1 MTAAEP
7 SVPARARRRTVAVV
21 DYGMGN
27 LRSVSQAVLHVARE
41 EAQRG
46 LDIDVVVTARPDE
59 VRAAERIVL
68 PGQGA
73 MRDCMREL
81 RDSGLQSA
89 VLEAAATK
97 PLMGVCVGMQMLLD
111 HSEEQDT
118 PGLGLVPGRVRRFR
132 LDGRLQPDGS
142 RFKVPQMGWNQVFP
156 MAAAQPRHPLWA
168 GVPDGAWFYFVHSY
182 YADPSDPHHTAGET
196 DYGAR
201 FTCALARDNIFATQF
216 HPEKSAAQGLALYR
230 NFLHWKP

>member
-1 MTAAEP
+1 MEQSA
-7 SVPARARRRTVAVV
+7 VKRTLAVV

-27 LRSVSQAVLHVARE
+27 LASVANAVRHVAQGD
-41 EAQRG
+41 ASVQ
-46 LDIDVVVTARPDE
+46 IVVTSRPED

-81 RDSGLQSA
+81 HDSGLKEA
-89 VLEAAATK
+89 VLEAAASK
-97 PLMGVCVGMQMLLD
+97 PMMGVCVGMQMLLD
-111 HSEEQDT
+111 HSDEQDT
-118 PGLGLVPGRVRRFR
+118 PGLGLIPGRVRRFE
-132 LDGRLQPDGS
+132 LEGRLQPDGS
-142 RFKVPQMGWNQVFP
+142 RYKVPQMGWNRVVQRLAG
-156 MAAAQPRHPLWA
+156 AAAHPIWA

-182 YADPSDPHHTAGET
+182 YAVPSDERHSAARS

-201 FTCALARDNIFATQF
+201 FTCAVARDNIFATQF
-216 HPEKSAAQGLALYR
+216 HPEKSAAHGLALYR